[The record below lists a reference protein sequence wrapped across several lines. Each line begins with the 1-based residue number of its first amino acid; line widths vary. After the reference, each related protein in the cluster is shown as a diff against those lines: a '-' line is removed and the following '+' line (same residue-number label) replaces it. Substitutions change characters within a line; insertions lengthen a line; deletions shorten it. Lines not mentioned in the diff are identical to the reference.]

1 MEKIFK
7 GWCGLGLVKRI
18 FIGLLFGVA
27 LAYIAPNSMSWIT
40 IFGDLFVGAL
50 KAVAPILVFFLVIS
64 AIVQHKKGQKTNIK
78 SIVIL
83 YLLGTFLASLV
94 AVIGSFLFPV
104 TLSLVSNVNMES
116 APQNIVG
123 VLKTLL
129 LNLIDNPVK
138 ALFNGNY
145 IGILFWSS
153 LFGIFL
159 KEAKEETKVVVV
171 DISKALLKVVKL
183 IIEFTPFGVMGLI
196 FSSIEASGGSGLLSY
211 GKILLLLLGCMAT
224 VALIVNPIIAFIM
237 IQKNPYPLVFT
248 CLKESGL
255 TAFFTRSSAANIP
268 VNMNLCEK
276 LGLEKDMYSVSI
288 PLGATINMA
297 GAAVTISVFA
307 LSAAHTLGIQVDF
320 FSAIVLSVLS
330 AVSACGASGVAGGSL
345 LLIPLACSLF
355 GISNDI
361 AMQVVGVGF
370 VIGVLQD
377 SCETALN
384 SSTDVLF
391 TSIAEYSQWRK
402 EGREVEVSKV

>member
-7 GWCGLGLVKRI
+7 NWTQIGLVKRI
-18 FIGLLFGVA
+18 FGGLVVGII
-27 LAYIAPNSMSWIT
+27 LASFAPNSMSGVS

-50 KAVAPILVFFLVIS
+50 KSIAPILVFFLVIS
-64 AIVQHKKGQKTNIK
+64 AIIQHKKGQKTNIK
-78 SIVIL
+78 SIVVL

-104 TLSLVSNVNMES
+104 TLSFSSNVDISS

-123 VLKTLL
+123 VLRTLF

-138 ALFNGNY
+138 SLLNANY
-145 IGILFWSS
+145 IGILFWSV

-159 KEAKEETKVVVV
+159 RNAAETTKKMAV
-171 DISKALLKVVKL
+171 DFSEALLKIVKL

-196 FSSIEASGGSGLLSY
+196 FSSMAETGASSLLQY
-211 GKILLLLLGCMAT
+211 GKILLLLLGCMFV
-224 VALIVNPIIAFIM
+224 VAFIVNPLIAFIM
-237 IQKNPYPLVFT
+237 IQQNPYPLVFT
-248 CLKESGL
+248 CIKESGI

-297 GAAVTISVFA
+297 GAAITISVFT

-320 FSAIVLSVLS
+320 LS
-330 AVSACGASGVAGGSL
+330 ALILSLLAAISACGASGVAGGSL

-370 VIGVLQD
+370 IIGVLQD

-391 TSIAEYSQWRK
+391 TSIAEFSEWRK
-402 EGREVEVSKV
+402 EGKEIVITDN